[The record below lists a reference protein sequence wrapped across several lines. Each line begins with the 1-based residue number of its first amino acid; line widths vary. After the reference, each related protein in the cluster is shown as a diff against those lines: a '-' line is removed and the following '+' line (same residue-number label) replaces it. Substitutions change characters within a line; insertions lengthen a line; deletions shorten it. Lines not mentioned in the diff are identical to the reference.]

1 MTYAEFQE
9 RWEKASAAEK
19 QKYDSSSIKKLI
31 SLVENH
37 DYGNYYQIWYSLGS
51 RAKIENVGPLLINI
65 LKSDED
71 YLIRYHCASCLLM
84 IFNPFPNVLKPEKL
98 SAREKYY
105 VDQHIEE
112 YEGEMKKNC
121 KRTPANKAL

>member
-9 RWEKASAAEK
+9 HWEKASISEK
-19 QKYDSSSIKKLI
+19 QKYDAELIDKLI

-37 DYGNYYQIWYSLGS
+37 NYGDYYQIWYSLGS

-65 LKSDED
+65 LKSDEE
-71 YLIRYHCASCLLM
+71 YLTRYHCASCLLM
-84 IFNPFPNVLKPEKL
+84 IFNPFPNVFKPEKL

-105 VDQHIEE
+105 VDLHIEE
-112 YEGEMKKNC
+112 YAEEMNKELKKN
-121 KRTPANKAL
+121 TG

>member
-9 RWEKASAAEK
+9 HWEKASSAER
-19 QKYDSSSIKKLI
+19 QQYESVPIEKLI

-37 DYGNYYQIWYSLGS
+37 DYGKYYQIWPVLGS
-51 RAKIENVGPLLINI
+51 KAAIEDVGPLLVEI
-65 LKSDED
+65 LKSDID
-71 YLIRYHCASCLLM
+71 YLTRYHCAGCLLM
-84 IFNPFPNVLKPEKL
+84 IFNPFPSLFRPEKL

-112 YEGEMKKNC
+112 YEEEMKK
-121 KRTPANKAL
+121 KLKESTG

>member
-9 RWEKASAAEK
+9 RWEKASASEK
-19 QKYDSSSIKKLI
+19 QEYDSSSVEKLI
-31 SLVENH
+31 SLIENH
-37 DYGNYYQIWYSLGS
+37 NYGNYYQIWYSLGS
-51 RAKIENVGPLLINI
+51 RAEIENVGPLLVGI

-71 YLIRYHCASCLLM
+71 YLTRYHCASCLLM
-84 IFNPFPNVLKPEKL
+84 IFNPFPNVLRPEKL

-112 YEGEMKKNC
+112 YENEMN
-121 KRTPANKAL
+121 KRLKMNTG